1 MRAVTG
7 RHRRPAEPQ
16 PPAHLA
22 VVRSATDGQPVVE
35 EGVVVFPGSTIP
47 YAYRT
52 VHQPDGRCDRYVVRL
67 DPPPPEV
74 PS

>member
-1 MRAVTG
+1 M
-7 RHRRPAEPQ
+7 
-16 PPAHLA
+16 
-22 VVRSATDGQPVVE
+22 E

-74 PS
+74 PF

>member
-1 MRAVTG
+1 MTG
-7 RHRRPAEPQ
+7 RHRRPPGPLRPEHA
-16 PPAHLA
+16 AALLYA
-22 VVRSATDGQPVVE
+22 VGSGRPVVE

-74 PS
+74 PF